1 MVFTWNYKKKN
12 KKIQHNFSVVV
23 VVLVS
28 TILQQFPP
36 GMITRTSHC
45 LSISKEY
52 FQPTWPL
59 DTPKKVHVLTTSLSK
74 LYNNYYSTNSV
85 GTVPGKRLPWFPSS
99 SSNFPGTRTNADRR
113 EFYSARRFLQPRHH
127 PTEIIEPEK
136 PVVNSSLHL
145 AIVV

>member
-99 SSNFPGTRTNADRR
+99 SSTSLEQGPT
-113 EFYSARRFLQPRHH
+113 
-127 PTEIIEPEK
+127 PTEE
-136 PVVNSSLHL
+136 NSTPHEDKYLL
-145 AIVV
+145 EFRGI